1 VERSVNM
8 KIVVPIKQVP
18 ETSNVKMN
26 PETGTMVRE
35 GVESIINPLDLYAI
49 ETAIRLKEKFGGQVI
64 VISMGPD
71 KALEAI
77 KEAIAMGCDD
87 GVLLSD
93 RKFAGS
99 DTWATSYVIASGIKG
114 MGDFDL
120 VICGERATDGDT
132 AQVGPGIASFLD
144 LPLSTFTSEILSIND
159 GKIKVRR
166 LVEGGYEEIELEL
179 PAALTVVKEISD
191 PRLPTL
197 RGKLKAKKMEIP
209 VWGPQNISVEEEN
222 LGLKGSPTRVVK
234 IFTPKVTRE
243 GEKIVVKDEKTLN
256 EAVDKIMDYLIK
268 KEFI

>member
-1 VERSVNM
+1 M
-8 KIVVPIKQVP
+8 KIIVPIKQVP

-49 ETAIRLKEKFGGQVI
+49 ETAIKLKEKFGGKVT
-64 VISMGPD
+64 VISMGPE

-99 DTWATSYVIASGIKG
+99 DTWATSYVIANGIKG

-144 LPLSTFTSEILSIND
+144 LPLSTFTSEILTLGD
-159 GKIKVRR
+159 GRIRVKR
-166 LVEGGYEEIELEL
+166 LVEGGYEELEMTL

-209 VWGPQNISVEEEN
+209 VLGPQNIDVKEEN
-222 LGLKGSPTRVVK
+222 LGLNGSPTRVVK

-243 GEKIVVKDEKTLN
+243 GEKIFVKDEKTLN
-256 EAVDKIMDYLIK
+256 EAVDKIMDFLIK